1 MYMNLYLKVLI
12 VQLLLCLLVIL
23 TISAMRI
30 FSTNHFEQFVSFYK
44 ENARYDT
51 NVSLVYEGN

>member
-30 FSTNHFEQFVSFYK
+30 FSTNHFEKFVSFYK